1 MERKVKDNKR
11 TNIQQKKKPT
21 IKPKFV
27 SLKQVTHC
35 GNANQTTV
43 TYYFTSIR
51 LAI

>member
-11 TNIQQKKKPT
+11 TNIQQKKTT

-27 SLKQVTHC
+27 SLKQLTHC

-43 TYYFTSIR
+43 TYFFTSIR